1 MTLEEALVK
10 LKSSNCLKR
19 LNLSSRREYI
29 GDGGFQ
35 ASAGASKSENYPSQ

>member
-1 MTLEEALVK
+1 MKLEEALEK

-29 GDGGFQ
+29 GDEGVQ
-35 ASAGASKSENYPSQ
+35 ALAGASKSENYPSQ